1 MDTIDPY
8 LLKFREMS
16 YLSDRV
22 FEQYLNKGQ
31 PLKIPSMTI
40 LNQSTWLQNKSYYL
54 QEGIIREFY
63 IDKKGKEHTM
73 RFVQAPSVIFPDWT
87 DFYIQSKTIIS
98 FQSLTKLKGL
108 AWDLSETKAITAKY
122 PEHNRMMLLQ
132 IVQALRQKNQREIR
146 QHQCSALERYQL
158 FLKEFPGLVNV
169 IPLKFI
175 ASYLSMAPET
185 ISRIR
190 SEMSLIGGKKK
201 FDS

>member
-1 MDTIDPY
+1 
-8 LLKFREMS
+8 
-16 YLSDRV
+16 
-22 FEQYLNKGQ
+22 
-31 PLKIPSMTI
+31 
-40 LNQSTWLQNKSYYL
+40 
-54 QEGIIREFY
+54 
-63 IDKKGKEHTM
+63 
-73 RFVQAPSVIFPDWT
+73 
-87 DFYIQSKTIIS
+87 
-98 FQSLTKLKGL
+98 
-108 AWDLSETKAITAKY
+108 
-122 PEHNRMMLLQ
+122 MMLLQ